1 MNGIVIWMKLFWTF
15 FKIGL
20 FGFGGGYGML
30 SLIQNEVVEKQHW
43 ISNSEF
49 TDIVAV
55 SQMTP
60 GPIGI
65 NSATYVGF
73 KAIENAGM
81 TRTEAVC
88 GSLLASFSVML
99 PSFILMLLI
108 SAFFMHYKDHKS
120 VQTVLKWLRPVV
132 VGMLAAAV
140 LLLLNEENL
149 GVFDKENLQLYVSIG
164 LFIMAF
170 IATYFWKIG
179 PIKVILMAGLV
190 RDRGLRAG
198 RCGGAAVQYGG

>member
-1 MNGIVIWMKLFWTF
+1 MNAVVLYLKLFWTF

-30 SLIQNEVVEKQHW
+30 SLIQNEVVENHQW

-81 TRTEAVC
+81 SRTEAVC

-108 SAFFMHYKDHKS
+108 SAFFMRYKNHKS
-120 VQTVLKWLRPVV
+120 VQTVLAWLRPVV

-149 GVFDKENLQLYVSIG
+149 GVFQRDNLQLYVSIG
-164 LFIMAF
+164 LFILAF
-170 IATYFWKIG
+170 IATYYWKVG
-179 PIKVILMAGLV
+179 PIKMILLAGLF
-190 RDRGLRAG
+190 
-198 RCGGAAVQYGG
+198 GGIFYSIF

>member
-149 GVFDKENLQLYVSIG
+149 GTFSADNLQLYVSIG
-164 LFIMAF
+164 LFILAF

-179 PIKVILMAGLV
+179 PIKVILMAGLFG
-190 RDRGLRAG
+190 GLF
-198 RCGGAAVQYGG
+198 YSLI

>member
-1 MNGIVIWMKLFWTF
+1 MSAVAIYLKLFWTF

-73 KAIENAGM
+73 KAMENAGM
-81 TRTEAVC
+81 SRTEAVC

-108 SAFFMHYKDHKS
+108 SAFFMRYKDHNS

-149 GVFDKENLQLYVSIG
+149 GAFNKDNLQLYVSIG
-164 LFIMAF
+164 LFALAF
-170 IATYFWKIG
+170 VATYFWKIG
-179 PIKVILMAGLV
+179 PIKVILLAGLF
-190 RDRGLRAG
+190 
-198 RCGGAAVQYGG
+198 GGAFYSLF

>member
-30 SLIQNEVVEKQHW
+30 SLIHNEVVEKQHW

-73 KAIENAGM
+73 KAIENEGM
-81 TRTEAVC
+81 TRMGAVL

-108 SAFFMHYKDHKS
+108 SAFFMRYKNHKS
-120 VQTVLKWLRPVV
+120 VQTVLAWLRPVV

-149 GVFDKENLQLYVSIG
+149 GAFQSDNLQLYVSIG
-164 LFIMAF
+164 LFALAF
-170 IATYFWKIG
+170 VATYFWKVG
-179 PIKVILMAGLV
+179 PIKMILLAGLFG
-190 RDRGLRAG
+190 GLF
-198 RCGGAAVQYGG
+198 YSLI

>member
-73 KAIENAGM
+73 KAMENAGM

-149 GVFDKENLQLYVSIG
+149 GAFNRDNLQLYVSVG
-164 LFIMAF
+164 LFVLAF
-170 IATYFWKIG
+170 LATYVWKIG
-179 PIKVILMAGLV
+179 PIKVILLAGLFG
-190 RDRGLRAG
+190 GLF
-198 RCGGAAVQYGG
+198 YSII

>member
-1 MNGIVIWMKLFWTF
+1 MNGIVIWLKLFWTF

-30 SLIQNEVVEKQHW
+30 SLIHNDVVEKQHW
-43 ISNSEF
+43 ISNAEF

-65 NSATYVGF
+65 NSATYVGY
-73 KAIENAGM
+73 KAIENADM
-81 TRTEAVC
+81 SRTEAVF

-108 SAFFMHYKDHKS
+108 SAFFMRYKNHNS
-120 VQTVLKWLRPVV
+120 VQTVLAWLRPVV

-149 GVFDKENLQLYVSIG
+149 GAFQSDNLQLYVSIG
-164 LFIMAF
+164 LFALAF
-170 IATYFWKIG
+170 VATYFWKVG
-179 PIKVILMAGLV
+179 PIKMILLAGLFG
-190 RDRGLRAG
+190 GLF
-198 RCGGAAVQYGG
+198 YSLI

>member
-1 MNGIVIWMKLFWTF
+1 MSAVVLYLKLFWTF

-30 SLIQNEVVEKQHW
+30 SLIQNEVVENHQW

-65 NSATYVGF
+65 NSATYVGY
-73 KAIENAGM
+73 KAIENVDM
-81 TRTEAVC
+81 SRSQAVF

-108 SAFFMHYKDHKS
+108 SAFFMRYKNHKS
-120 VQTVLKWLRPVV
+120 VQTVLAWLRPVV

-149 GVFDKENLQLYVSIG
+149 GVFQRDNLQLYVSIG
-164 LFIMAF
+164 LFILAF
-170 IATYFWKIG
+170 IATYYWKVG
-179 PIKVILMAGLV
+179 PIKMILLAGLF
-190 RDRGLRAG
+190 
-198 RCGGAAVQYGG
+198 GGIFYSIF

>member
-1 MNGIVIWMKLFWTF
+1 
-15 FKIGL
+15 
-20 FGFGGGYGML
+20 ML
-30 SLIQNEVVEKQHW
+30 SLIQNEVVENHQW

-73 KAIENAGM
+73 KAMENAGM

-149 GVFDKENLQLYVSIG
+149 GAFSADNLQLYVSIG
-164 LFIMAF
+164 LFALAF
-170 IATYFWKIG
+170 VATYFWKIG
-179 PIKVILMAGLV
+179 PIKVILLAGLF
-190 RDRGLRAG
+190 
-198 RCGGAAVQYGG
+198 GGIFYSLI

>member
-1 MNGIVIWMKLFWTF
+1 MSAVAIYLKLFWTF

-30 SLIQNEVVEKQHW
+30 SLIQNEVVEKQKW

-108 SAFFMHYKDHKS
+108 SAFFMHYKDHKY

-149 GVFDKENLQLYVSIG
+149 GTFSAANLQLYVSIG
-164 LFIMAF
+164 LFILAF

-179 PIKVILMAGLV
+179 PIKVILMAGLFG
-190 RDRGLRAG
+190 GLF
-198 RCGGAAVQYGG
+198 YSLI

>member
-1 MNGIVIWMKLFWTF
+1 MNGIVIWLKLFWTF

-30 SLIQNEVVEKQHW
+30 SLIHNDVVEKQHW
-43 ISNSEF
+43 ISNAEF

-65 NSATYVGF
+65 NSATYVGY
-73 KAIENAGM
+73 KAIENADM
-81 TRTEAVC
+81 SRTEAVF

-108 SAFFMHYKDHKS
+108 SAFFMRYKNHNS
-120 VQTVLKWLRPVV
+120 VQTVLAWLRPVV

-149 GVFDKENLQLYVSIG
+149 GAFQSNNLQLYVSIG
-164 LFIMAF
+164 LFALAF
-170 IATYFWKIG
+170 VATYFWKVG
-179 PIKVILMAGLV
+179 PIKMILLAGLFG
-190 RDRGLRAG
+190 GLF
-198 RCGGAAVQYGG
+198 YSLI

>member
-1 MNGIVIWMKLFWTF
+1 MSAVVIYLKLFWTF

-30 SLIQNEVVEKQHW
+30 SLIQNEVVENHQW
-43 ISNSEF
+43 ITNSEF

-81 TRTEAVC
+81 SRTEAVC

-132 VGMLAAAV
+132 VGMLTAAV

-149 GVFDKENLQLYVSIG
+149 GVFSANNLQLYVSIG
-164 LFIMAF
+164 LFLLAF
-170 IATYFWKIG
+170 IATYVWKVG
-179 PIKVILMAGLV
+179 PIKVILLAGLFG
-190 RDRGLRAG
+190 GLF
-198 RCGGAAVQYGG
+198 YSLF

>member
-1 MNGIVIWMKLFWTF
+1 MNGIVIWLKLFWTF

-30 SLIQNEVVEKQHW
+30 SLIQNEVVEKQQW

-65 NSATYVGF
+65 NSATYVGY
-73 KAIENAGM
+73 KAIENAGL

-108 SAFFMHYKDHKS
+108 SAFFMRYKDHKS
-120 VQTVLKWLRPVV
+120 VQTVLAWLRPVV

-149 GVFDKENLQLYVSIG
+149 GAFNRDNLQLYVSVG
-164 LFIMAF
+164 LFVLAF
-170 IATYFWKIG
+170 LATYFWKIG
-179 PIKVILMAGLV
+179 PIKVILLAGLF
-190 RDRGLRAG
+190 
-198 RCGGAAVQYGG
+198 GGIFYSLV

>member
-1 MNGIVIWMKLFWTF
+1 MIFLQLFYTF

-20 FGFGGGYGML
+20 FGFGGGYAML
-30 SLIQNEVVEKQHW
+30 SMIQGEVVTKYAW
-43 ISNSEF
+43 LTTADF
-49 TDIVAV
+49 TDIVAI

-179 PIKVILMAGLV
+179 PIKVILMAGLFG
-190 RDRGLRAG
+190 GLFYSFIG
-198 RCGGAAVQYGG
+198 

>member
-1 MNGIVIWMKLFWTF
+1 MNGIVIWLKLFWTF

-30 SLIQNEVVEKQHW
+30 SLIHNDVVEKQHW
-43 ISNSEF
+43 ISNAEF

-65 NSATYVGF
+65 NSATYVGY
-73 KAIENAGM
+73 KAIENADM
-81 TRTEAVC
+81 SRTEAVF

-108 SAFFMHYKDHKS
+108 SAFFMRYKNHKS
-120 VQTVLKWLRPVV
+120 VQTVLAWLRPVV

-140 LLLLNEENL
+140 LLLLNEENQ
-149 GVFDKENLQLYVSIG
+149 GVFQSDNLQLYVSIG
-164 LFIMAF
+164 LFALAF
-170 IATYFWKIG
+170 VATYFWKVG
-179 PIKVILMAGLV
+179 PIKMILLAGLFG
-190 RDRGLRAG
+190 GLF
-198 RCGGAAVQYGG
+198 YSLI

>member
-1 MNGIVIWMKLFWTF
+1 MSAVVIYLKLFWTF

-30 SLIQNEVVEKQHW
+30 SLIQNEVVENHQW
-43 ISNSEF
+43 ITNSEF

-81 TRTEAVC
+81 SRTEAVC

-132 VGMLAAAV
+132 VGMLTAAV

-149 GVFDKENLQLYVSIG
+149 GTFSAANLQLYVSIG
-164 LFIMAF
+164 LFLLAF
-170 IATYFWKIG
+170 LATYYWKIG
-179 PIKVILMAGLV
+179 PIKVILMAGLFG
-190 RDRGLRAG
+190 GLFYSL
-198 RCGGAAVQYGG
+198 VTQ

>member
-1 MNGIVIWMKLFWTF
+1 MNGIVIWMKLFWAF

-81 TRTEAVC
+81 TRTQAVF

-149 GVFDKENLQLYVSIG
+149 GGFQRDNLQLYVSIG
-164 LFIMAF
+164 LFVLAF
-170 IATYFWKIG
+170 IATYVWKIG
-179 PIKVILMAGLV
+179 PIKVILLAGLF
-190 RDRGLRAG
+190 
-198 RCGGAAVQYGG
+198 GGIFYSLV

>member
-1 MNGIVIWMKLFWTF
+1 MSAVVIYLKLFWTF

-30 SLIQNEVVEKQHW
+30 SLIQNEVVENHQW
-43 ISNSEF
+43 ITNSEF

-81 TRTEAVC
+81 SRTEAVC

-132 VGMLAAAV
+132 VGMLTAAV

-149 GVFDKENLQLYVSIG
+149 GVFSANNLQFYVSIG
-164 LFIMAF
+164 LFLLAF
-170 IATYFWKIG
+170 VATYYWKIG
-179 PIKVILMAGLV
+179 PIKVILLAGLLG
-190 RDRGLRAG
+190 GLFYSL
-198 RCGGAAVQYGG
+198 V

>member
-1 MNGIVIWMKLFWTF
+1 MSTVVLYLKLFWTF

-30 SLIQNEVVEKQHW
+30 SLIQNEVVENHQW

-65 NSATYVGF
+65 NSATYVGY
-73 KAIENAGM
+73 KAIENADM
-81 TRTEAVC
+81 SRTEAVF

-108 SAFFMHYKDHKS
+108 SAFFMRYKNHKS
-120 VQTVLKWLRPVV
+120 VQTVLAWLRPVV

-149 GVFDKENLQLYVSIG
+149 GAFQSDNLQLYVSIG
-164 LFIMAF
+164 LFALAF
-170 IATYFWKIG
+170 VATYFWKVG
-179 PIKVILMAGLV
+179 PIKMILLAGLFG
-190 RDRGLRAG
+190 GLF
-198 RCGGAAVQYGG
+198 YSLI

>member
-1 MNGIVIWMKLFWTF
+1 MNAVVLYLKLFWTF

-30 SLIQNEVVEKQHW
+30 SLIQNEVVEKQQW
-43 ISNSEF
+43 ISNAEF

-65 NSATYVGF
+65 NSATYVGY
-73 KAIENAGM
+73 KAMENAGM
-81 TRTEAVC
+81 MRTQAVC

-108 SAFFMHYKDHKS
+108 SAFFMRYKNHPS
-120 VQTVLKWLRPVV
+120 VQTVLRWLRPVV
-132 VGMLAAAV
+132 VGMLVAAV

-149 GVFDKENLQLYVSIG
+149 GSFTTEKLQFYVSIG
-164 LFIMAF
+164 LFILAF

-179 PIKVILMAGLV
+179 PIKVILLAGLFG
-190 RDRGLRAG
+190 GLFYSLIT
-198 RCGGAAVQYGG
+198 Q

>member
-1 MNGIVIWMKLFWTF
+1 
-15 FKIGL
+15 
-20 FGFGGGYGML
+20 ML
-30 SLIQNEVVEKQHW
+30 SLIQDEVVNKHHW
-43 ISNSEF
+43 MTINEF
-49 TDIVAV
+49 TDIVAI

-81 TRTEAVC
+81 TRTQAVW

-149 GVFDKENLQLYVSIG
+149 GAFSADNLQLYVSIG
-164 LFIMAF
+164 LFALAF
-170 IATYFWKIG
+170 VATYFWKIG
-179 PIKVILMAGLV
+179 PIKVILLAGLF
-190 RDRGLRAG
+190 
-198 RCGGAAVQYGG
+198 GGFFYSIL

>member
-1 MNGIVIWMKLFWTF
+1 MSAVAIYLKLFWTF

-30 SLIQNEVVEKQHW
+30 SLIQNEVVEKQKW

-149 GVFDKENLQLYVSIG
+149 GTFSAANLQLYVSIG
-164 LFIMAF
+164 LFVLSF

-179 PIKVILMAGLV
+179 PIKVILIAGLFG
-190 RDRGLRAG
+190 GLF
-198 RCGGAAVQYGG
+198 YSLI

>member
-73 KAIENAGM
+73 KAMENAGM

-149 GVFDKENLQLYVSIG
+149 GAFNKDNLQLYVSIG
-164 LFIMAF
+164 LFALAF
-170 IATYFWKIG
+170 VATYVWKIG
-179 PIKVILMAGLV
+179 PIKVILLAGLFG
-190 RDRGLRAG
+190 GLF
-198 RCGGAAVQYGG
+198 YSII

>member
-1 MNGIVIWMKLFWTF
+1 MSAAVIYLKLFWTF

-30 SLIQNEVVEKQHW
+30 SLIQNEVVENHKW

-65 NSATYVGF
+65 NSATYVGY
-73 KAIENAGM
+73 KAVENAGM
-81 TRTEAVC
+81 ERTEAVF

-108 SAFFMHYKDHKS
+108 SAFFMRYKDHKS

-149 GVFDKENLQLYVSIG
+149 GTFSAANLQLYVSIG
-164 LFIMAF
+164 LFVLAF
-170 IATYFWKIG
+170 LATYFWKIG
-179 PIKVILMAGLV
+179 PIKVILLAGLF
-190 RDRGLRAG
+190 GCLF
-198 RCGGAAVQYGG
+198 YSLIP

>member
-30 SLIQNEVVEKQHW
+30 SLIHNEVVEKQHW

-149 GVFDKENLQLYVSIG
+149 GTFSAANLQLYVSIG
-164 LFIMAF
+164 LFILAF

-179 PIKVILMAGLV
+179 PIKVILMAGLFG
-190 RDRGLRAG
+190 GLF
-198 RCGGAAVQYGG
+198 YSLI

>member
-1 MNGIVIWMKLFWTF
+1 MNAVVLYLKLFWTF

-30 SLIQNEVVEKQHW
+30 SLIQNEVVEKQQW

-81 TRTEAVC
+81 TRTQAVC

-108 SAFFMHYKDHKS
+108 SAFFMRYKGHKS

-149 GVFDKENLQLYVSIG
+149 GAFSTANLQLYVSIG
-164 LFIMAF
+164 LFILAF

-179 PIKVILMAGLV
+179 PIKVILLAGLF
-190 RDRGLRAG
+190 
-198 RCGGAAVQYGG
+198 GGFFYTLI

>member
-1 MNGIVIWMKLFWTF
+1 MSAVVIYLKLFWTF

-30 SLIQNEVVEKQHW
+30 SLIQNEVVENHQW

-65 NSATYVGF
+65 NSATYVGY

-149 GVFDKENLQLYVSIG
+149 GVFQRDNLQVYISVG
-164 LFIMAF
+164 LFVLAF
-170 IATYFWKIG
+170 LATYVWKIG
-179 PIKVILMAGLV
+179 PIKVIILAGLFG
-190 RDRGLRAG
+190 GLFYSLIPA
-198 RCGGAAVQYGG
+198 

>member
-1 MNGIVIWMKLFWTF
+1 MSAVVLYLKLFWTF

-30 SLIQNEVVEKQHW
+30 SLIQNEVVENHQW
-43 ISNSEF
+43 ITNSEF

-65 NSATYVGF
+65 NSATYVGY

-81 TRTEAVC
+81 TRMESVC

-149 GVFDKENLQLYVSIG
+149 GAFSADNLQLYVSIG
-164 LFIMAF
+164 LFILAF

-179 PIKVILMAGLV
+179 PIKVILLAGLFG
-190 RDRGLRAG
+190 GLF
-198 RCGGAAVQYGG
+198 YSLI

>member
-1 MNGIVIWMKLFWTF
+1 MSAVVLYLKLFWTF

-30 SLIQNEVVEKQHW
+30 SLIQNEVVENHQW
-43 ISNSEF
+43 ITNSEF

-81 TRTEAVC
+81 SRTEAVC
-88 GSLLASFSVML
+88 GSLLASFSVIL

-132 VGMLAAAV
+132 VGMLTAAV

-149 GVFDKENLQLYVSIG
+149 GTFSAANLQLYVSIG
-164 LFIMAF
+164 LFLLAF
-170 IATYFWKIG
+170 VATYYWKIG
-179 PIKVILMAGLV
+179 PIKVILMAGLFG
-190 RDRGLRAG
+190 GLF
-198 RCGGAAVQYGG
+198 YSIF

>member
-1 MNGIVIWMKLFWTF
+1 MSAVVIYIKLFWTF

-30 SLIQNEVVEKQHW
+30 SLIQNEVVENHQW
-43 ISNSEF
+43 ITNSEF

-81 TRTEAVC
+81 SRTEAVC

-132 VGMLAAAV
+132 VGMLTAAV

-149 GVFDKENLQLYVSIG
+149 GVFSANNLQLYVSIG
-164 LFIMAF
+164 LFLLAF
-170 IATYFWKIG
+170 AATYYWKIG
-179 PIKVILMAGLV
+179 PIKVILLAGLF
-190 RDRGLRAG
+190 
-198 RCGGAAVQYGG
+198 GGIFYSIF

>member
-1 MNGIVIWMKLFWTF
+1 MNGIVIWLKLFWTF

-30 SLIQNEVVEKQHW
+30 SLIHNDVVEKQHW
-43 ISNSEF
+43 ISNAEF

-65 NSATYVGF
+65 NSATYVGY
-73 KAIENAGM
+73 KAMENAGM
-81 TRTEAVC
+81 SRTEAVC

-149 GVFDKENLQLYVSIG
+149 GGFQRDNLQLYVSIG
-164 LFIMAF
+164 LFVLAF
-170 IATYFWKIG
+170 IATYVWKIG
-179 PIKVILMAGLV
+179 PIKVILLAGLF
-190 RDRGLRAG
+190 
-198 RCGGAAVQYGG
+198 GGIFYSLV

>member
-1 MNGIVIWMKLFWTF
+1 MSAVVLYLKLFWTF

-30 SLIQNEVVEKQHW
+30 SLIQNEVVENHQW

-65 NSATYVGF
+65 NSATYVGY
-73 KAIENAGM
+73 KAIENADM
-81 TRTEAVC
+81 SRTEAVF

-108 SAFFMHYKDHKS
+108 SAFFMRYKNHKS
-120 VQTVLKWLRPVV
+120 VQTVLAWLRPVV

-149 GVFDKENLQLYVSIG
+149 GAFRSDNLQLYVSIG
-164 LFIMAF
+164 LFALAF
-170 IATYFWKIG
+170 VATYSRKVG
-179 PIKVILMAGLV
+179 PIKMILLAGLFG
-190 RDRGLRAG
+190 GLF
-198 RCGGAAVQYGG
+198 YSLI

>member
-1 MNGIVIWMKLFWTF
+1 MNAVVIYLKLFWTF

-20 FGFGGGYGML
+20 FGFGGGYGMI
-30 SLIQNEVVEKQHW
+30 SLIHNDVVEKQHW

-65 NSATYVGF
+65 NSATYVGY

-81 TRTEAVC
+81 TRTQAIC
-88 GSLLASFSVML
+88 GSLLTSFSVML

-108 SAFFMHYKDHKS
+108 SAFFMRYKNHPS

-132 VGMLAAAV
+132 VGMLVAAV
-140 LLLLNEENL
+140 MLLLNEENL
-149 GVFDKENLQLYVSIG
+149 GSFSTDKLQFFVSIG
-164 LFIMAF
+164 LFILAF
-170 IATYFWKIG
+170 VATCFWKVG
-179 PIKVILMAGLV
+179 PIKVILIAGLFG
-190 RDRGLRAG
+190 GLF
-198 RCGGAAVQYGG
+198 YTFI

>member
-1 MNGIVIWMKLFWTF
+1 MNAVVIYLKLFWTF

-30 SLIQNEVVEKQHW
+30 SLIQNEVVENHEW

-81 TRTEAVC
+81 TRTQAVC

-149 GVFDKENLQLYVSIG
+149 GTFSAANLQLYVSIG
-164 LFIMAF
+164 LFLLAF
-170 IATYFWKIG
+170 AATYFWKIG
-179 PIKVILMAGLV
+179 PIKVILMAGL
-190 RDRGLRAG
+190 L
-198 RCGGAAVQYGG
+198 GGIFYSLI